1 MTRGP
6 GSAFPVS
13 PRLATPADNERL
25 LELFGAV
32 PMQGELVLSTQRSP
46 DFFRLYDIQR
56 GTAEVWV
63 HEAAQGLSAMG
74 TFFAR
79 EGWLDGRAC
88 RVGYLGDLRTRF
100 SARRHRS
107 VARFYGPLLEEV
119 ARRLGVET
127 FLTSVMATNAAA
139 LQALVRRQERRVAQ
153 PEYTLLRRFSAVSV
167 HFTHRRAPRP
177 GRFHVRR
184 ARPEDVPA
192 MAALLDA
199 DHRARP
205 FGYRY
210 DQGEL
215 QHRLAHWPGLG
226 VDGCYLAFDEHG
238 ALVGCTSVWDP
249 HEVKRYRVLAYRG
262 SMRWVKWGYDA
273 MATVLRS
280 PRLPEPGQDFRYF
293 YLCNT
298 SITGEDPAILRAL
311 VERVYADHQDRGY
324 HFFSLYMGEEDP
336 LQPALRGFFQRRLDF
351 HLYAVTPASLAG
363 RPSPPGGRT
372 GFEMA
377 LA

>member
-6 GSAFPVS
+6 GSTPPVS

-63 HEAAQGLSAMG
+63 HEAAEGLSAMG

-79 EGWLDGRAC
+79 EGWLDGREC

-139 LQALVRRQERRVAQ
+139 LQALVRRQERRMAQ

-167 HFTHRRAPRP
+167 HFTHRRAPAGPLPRAPRPARGRAGHGGAAGRGSPRATLRLPLRP
-177 GRFHVRR
+177 GRAATPAGPLAGARR
-184 ARPEDVPA
+184 
-192 MAALLDA
+192 
-199 DHRARP
+199 
-205 FGYRY
+205 G
-210 DQGEL
+210 
-215 QHRLAHWPGLG
+215 G
-226 VDGCYLAFDEHG
+226 VLPAFDERG

-293 YLCNT
+293 YLCDT
-298 SITGEDPAILRAL
+298 SITGDNPAILRAL

-324 HFFSLYMGEEDP
+324 HFFSLYMGEADP

-363 RPSPPGGRT
+363 RPLPPGGRT